1 MIKCISHKKVY
12 PTPEIAEDA
21 LIDAHTYFNYAPGK
35 GPVAVYQC
43 EDCGHYHLTSRGSMN
58 PRLAGFIAAGGLKR
72 HKEANRW
79 LDKIK
84 RK

>member
-1 MIKCISHKKVY
+1 MIKCISHKKVF
-12 PTPEIAEDA
+12 PTFEIAEDA
-21 LIDAHTYFNYAPGK
+21 LIEARTNYNYGSQG

-43 EDCGHYHLTSRGSMN
+43 EDCGQYHLTSKGVTN
-58 PRLAGFIAAGGLKR
+58 PKLERQM
-72 HKEANRW
+72 KEGKIDLQKEGNKW